1 VNELKRLYRNI
12 LVAVGLIVLGVF
24 LLLPYYWLFVASLKN
39 INEVYHTPPTLWP
52 AKPTLDN
59 YVAALMGNPT
69 VSGGYLSWPVIY
81 RNSIFVSSTVAAIVV
96 VFTLFAGFALGRM
109 KFRGKGVFF
118 SFILVSV
125 MLPGATILIPVFTLI
140 NWLGL
145 LNTLWSVVLLYPVL
159 ALPLCVLTSIGTFR
173 GFPGE
178 LDDAARV
185 DGCTYWQL
193 MTKIIVP
200 ISKMLLAS
208 TFIFAFL
215 IAWNE
220 YTFALVML
228 IQTRVYTVPLG
239 LANMVT
245 AYDVYWNQMAAPG
258 IIISA
263 PLIFLFMFAQRYF
276 VRGLMSGIIKG

>member
-1 VNELKRLYRNI
+1 MLI
-12 LVAVGLIVLGVF
+12 LAALIALTVF
-24 LLLPYYWLFVASLKN
+24 ILLPYYWLFSASLKGYGELFV
-39 INEVYHTPPTLWP
+39 IPPTLWP
-52 AKPTLDN
+52 RHPTLMN
-59 YVAALMGNPT
+59 YIGALSGSSR

-81 RNSIFVSSTVAAIVV
+81 RNSIFVSSIVSAIVV

-109 KFRGKGVFF
+109 KFRGSGFLF
-118 SFILVSV
+118 TFILASV
-125 MLPGATILIPVFTLI
+125 MLPGATILIPVFMLI

-145 LNTLWSVVLLYPVL
+145 LNTLWSVIILYPVM
-159 ALPLCVLTSIGTFR
+159 ALPLTVLTSIGTFR
-173 GFPGE
+173 SFPQE
-178 LDDAARV
+178 LDDAAKV

-193 MTKIIVP
+193 LTKIIMP

-228 IQTRVYTVPLG
+228 ITRANYTVPLG

-258 IIISA
+258 IIISV
-263 PLIFLFMFAQRYF
+263 PLVVLFMFVQRYF
-276 VRGLMSGIIKG
+276 VRGLMSGIVKG